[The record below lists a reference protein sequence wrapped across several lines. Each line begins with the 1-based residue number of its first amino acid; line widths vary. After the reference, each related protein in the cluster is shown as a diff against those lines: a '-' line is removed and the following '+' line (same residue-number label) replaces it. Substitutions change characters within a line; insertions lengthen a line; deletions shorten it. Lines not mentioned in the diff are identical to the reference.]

1 MVASL
6 TEGFLKREKVS
17 FHGMDGK
24 TTSCKESIMGK
35 DFLGVGAV
43 NLDDA
48 MVPVCF

>member
-1 MVASL
+1 MVASR

-17 FHGMDGK
+17 FHGMDCK
-24 TTSCKESIMGK
+24 TTSCKEAI
-35 DFLGVGAV
+35 VGEDLLCVGSV